1 MDAIKR
7 IELRFGSIQKPHAA
21 GIAGIINQVMKPIG
35 PQLRQRLLKGADKP
49 VKGVGFAGAEG
60 QRDRPRALSFNPRDL
75 ASGVLTE
82 VLADFRHASLP
93 LSLLYPSS
101 RQLSARVQV
110 FIDWVTALMKAL
122 LAQQASGRLK

>member
-49 VKGVGFAGAEG
+49 SKVPVSPALKG
-60 QRDRPRALSFNPRDL
+60 
-75 ASGVLTE
+75 
-82 VLADFRHASLP
+82 
-93 LSLLYPSS
+93 
-101 RQLSARVQV
+101 SAIAREP
-110 FIDWVTALMKAL
+110 
-122 LAQQASGRLK
+122 